1 MFMKPFLLDISI
13 NQVFCIPV
21 KDLDE
26 KFANLKLS
34 LFLILGAV
42 DTMWA
47 LTVS

>member
-1 MFMKPFLLDISI
+1 MKAFLLDISI

-26 KFANLKLS
+26 KFPNLKIS

-42 DTMWA
+42 AKMWA
-47 LTVS
+47 LTVN